1 MNRYLLLLFFSFVLV
16 KSNAQFFNKRQTYR
30 IGIFTSLYLDSAY
43 KENVYKFENE
53 IPKSVLRGLDF
64 VIGAQLA
71 MDSLAKA
78 DSSRLLY
85 YTVYDIQSKNHRIQ
99 KLQTDRVFDSLDLIL
114 TNVAGSDFKTLA
126 NITSLK
132 NIPFISVTYPND
144 AGILNCPSTVILNP
158 TIEVHC
164 ETIYNYILE
173 NDAFANMV
181 YISKTGQQE
190 SKIKNYYDKRNKG
203 VGNSKLLKWKEY
215 ILNDTTTIIDEIN
228 LANLLDSTK
237 DNIIICGSLDEKF
250 SGQLIKKCS
259 KFKNYKIS
267 LYGMPSWESM
277 TEMNNK
283 DFENLII
290 YYSTSFYNTNPDI
303 SKKIDE
309 IFANKT
315 NTKPSDIVYKAYES
329 TIYFSEL
336 LIKYGRTLASHL
348 SESKMGIFTPYN
360 IIPVY
365 PLNSSSISY
374 LENRVAYIIRQE
386 KGIKNEMK

>member
-43 KENVYKFENE
+43 KENVYQFENE

-85 YTVYDIQSKNHRIQ
+85 YTVYDVQSKNHRIQ

-203 VGNSKLLKWKEY
+203 AGNSKLLKWKEY